1 MYKIISTMKTRI
13 MLLSMALFAC
23 SCHAGPKTY
32 DEHLARLKQTVPPKA
47 LESENKWLVKYGDFS
62 GDGKEEMLAFVYEVT
77 GRDEEMEWGRYYL
90 CYSTQDEITVCDT
103 LDGSFY
109 KSPEMLQIGS
119 SPAIIFFTVGYG
131 GPTGESFCWKC
142 TDNGLEPLSMP
153 GELQRIDENYFK
165 CTKSGFDS
173 FRADGETETYSPGRC
188 FYNYYYFF
196 DGNQFREYG
205 GKTISE
211 QQFSDTFGGAD
222 ILRQLK
228 SEGLTIANIYH
239 RANGIININCSY
251 RTEKTLW
258 PDVPPK
264 SGTGFV
270 YVELKFADSGLK
282 TDEGLQPGRIKAS
295 LTPDCAIYPD

>member
-1 MYKIISTMKTRI
+1 MKTRI
-13 MLLSMALFAC
+13 MLLLMALFAY

-32 DEHLARLKQTVPPKA
+32 DEHLARLKQTVPQKA
-47 LESENKWLVKYGDFS
+47 LESEDEWLVKYGDFS

-77 GRDEEMEWGRYYL
+77 GRDEEMEWGQYYL
-90 CYSTQDEITVCDT
+90 CYSTQNDIAICDT
-103 LDGSFY
+103 LAGSFY
-109 KSPEMLQIGS
+109 KSPEMLQIGGF
-119 SPAIIFFTVGYG
+119 PAIIFYTVGYG

-165 CTKSGFDS
+165 CSKSGFDS
-173 FRADGETETYSPGRC
+173 FQADGETETFSPGRC

-196 DGNQFREYG
+196 DGDQFREYG

-228 SEGLTIANIYH
+228 YEGLTIENIYH
-239 RANGIININCSY
+239 RANGVININCSY

-258 PDVPPK
+258 PDDPPK
-264 SGTGFV
+264 SGTGFM
-270 YVELKFADSGLK
+270 YIELKLTNGGLK

-295 LTPDCAIYPD
+295 LTPDCAVYPD